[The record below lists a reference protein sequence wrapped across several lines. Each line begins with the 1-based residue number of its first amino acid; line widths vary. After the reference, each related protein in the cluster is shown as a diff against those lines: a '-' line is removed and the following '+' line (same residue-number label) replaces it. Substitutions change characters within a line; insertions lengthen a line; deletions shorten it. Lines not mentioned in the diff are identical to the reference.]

1 MATEKQIAANR
12 RNAQRSTGPKTPEG
26 KAASRLNALKHGLVA
41 EDAVVPVEDERAFN
55 ELRNSILDHL
65 QPVGPLETTLVHQIA
80 VAQRRLAVCR
90 KLETGYFRVRLDD
103 AEKPAHIFCRGAG
116 IAPKAF
122 DTLSRYQTRIERAF
136 FRDLHELQRL
146 QAARHSS
153 ANTANPAPAALRA
166 QL

>member
-1 MATEKQIAANR
+1 MASEKQIAANR

-41 EDAVVPVEDERAFN
+41 EDAVVTLEDEETFN

-65 QPVGPLETTLVHQIA
+65 QPVGPLETALVHQIA
-80 VAQRRLAVCR
+80 VAQRRLAVCS
-90 KLETGYFRVRLDD
+90 KLETGYFKVRLE
-103 AEKPAHIFCRGAG
+103 ANEKPAYVFCRGAG

-122 DTLSRYQTRIERAF
+122 DTLTRYQTRIERAF

-146 QAARHSS
+146 QAARHSPVTSPRS
-153 ANTANPAPAALRA
+153 AELTRS
-166 QL
+166 Q